1 MKTISKIGLISFLV
15 FVAFSCE
22 KYDDFENLEVV
33 ENTYSGNVFIE
44 SGGADPGG
52 DFTGNG
58 DSGVFSFAWKNRTS
72 KAELNFDMPSPTGS
86 VQFILRDAKGKEV
99 LNKTRNAGGNDTFS
113 GVSEKGE
120 SGMWL
125 VEMILSEFDGD
136 GSFSL
141 SPVE

>member
-1 MKTISKIGLISFLV
+1 M
-15 FVAFSCE
+15 
-22 KYDDFENLEVV
+22 
-33 ENTYSGNVFIE
+33 FIE

-72 KAELNFDMPSPTGS
+72 KAELNFDITSPTGS

-99 LNKTRNAGGNDTFS
+99 LNKSRSAGGNDTFS

-125 VEMILSEFDGD
+125 VEIILSDFDGD

-141 SPVE
+141 SPVD

>member
-1 MKTISKIGLISFLV
+1 MKNITKIGLMSVLV
-15 FVAFSCE
+15 FLGYSCE
-22 KYDDFENLEVV
+22 KYGDYENLEIV

-72 KAELNFDMPSPTGS
+72 KAELNFDITSPTGS

-99 LNKTRNAGGNDTFS
+99 LKKTRNAGGDDTFS

-125 VEMILSEFDGD
+125 VEINLSEFDGD

-141 SPVE
+141 SPVD